1 MVNGQQHI
9 PKLTGKDEIKL
20 QKKTVYTMSCPKCDS
35 DMDVTSVNPNTYIE
49 CQGCQNVTWRP
60 DYNPPWWA
68 KTRNFI
74 LSLLGALALGI
85 ITGVISNVIVFSFN
99 QEKPIDTTTT
109 ISNDS
114 LKTNIK

>member
-1 MVNGQQHI
+1 MANGQQHI
-9 PKLTGKDEIKL
+9 PKLTGKGEIKL
-20 QKKTVYTMSCPKCDS
+20 QKKTVYTLSCPKCES
-35 DMDVTSVNPNTYIE
+35 DMDVTHVNPNTYIE

-85 ITGVISNVIVFSFN
+85 ITGVISNVIGDSLK
-99 QEKPIDTTTT
+99 QEKPIDKTTT

-114 LKTNIK
+114 LNTKK

>member
-1 MVNGQQHI
+1 MANGQQHI

-49 CQGCQNVTWRP
+49 CLGCQNVTWRP

-68 KTRNFI
+68 KTKNYI
-74 LSLLGALALGI
+74 QSLIGALALGI
-85 ITGVISNVIVFSFN
+85 ITGIISNRIYDNFKH
-99 QEKPIDTTTT
+99 EKKNDKITTT
-109 ISNDS
+109 ISIDS
-114 LKTNIK
+114 LITKK